1 MERLFLG
8 LIRRLKA
15 VWFLAVGAFIG
26 FVSQICREVMPAS
39 AFAGEFRTPGEG
51 GFVVEGMGRV
61 VLRSQH

>member
-51 GFVVEGMGRV
+51 GFVG
-61 VLRSQH
+61 